1 MWDIHPPPKRSP
13 TARLSVTTPPARTR
27 RFDLRRLY
35 TAAALIPA
43 VYVIIVHLAPW
54 ALTLLLIAV
63 GSIALLELYRLGF
76 QSRLNRVLVGVGI
89 GDLCPDPRP
98 ISFVSSPFPNF
109 FSAVRS

>member
-1 MWDIHPPPKRSP
+1 MEHPPTTETIAHSSI
-13 TARLSVTTPPARTR
+13 SVTTPSARTR

-43 VYVIIVHLAPW
+43 VYVIIAHLAPW

-76 QSRLNRVLVGVGI
+76 QSRLNRLLVGVGMAT
-89 GDLCPDPRP
+89 
-98 ISFVSSPFPNF
+98 FVL
-109 FSAVRS
+109 VLTRSHF